1 METET
6 GGRQSEVCGIQT
18 RAPCCVC
25 SLRDGS
31 LEEAVPELSPELNK
45 THPGKVEGRHSRQKE
60 LRGEAQGLESKGC
73 VHEYKDLDI
82 TG

>member
-1 METET
+1 M
-6 GGRQSEVCGIQT
+6 
-18 RAPCCVC
+18 
-25 SLRDGS
+25 
-31 LEEAVPELSPELNK
+31 PELSPELSK

-82 TG
+82 TGWWVVQRDGGKKQWE